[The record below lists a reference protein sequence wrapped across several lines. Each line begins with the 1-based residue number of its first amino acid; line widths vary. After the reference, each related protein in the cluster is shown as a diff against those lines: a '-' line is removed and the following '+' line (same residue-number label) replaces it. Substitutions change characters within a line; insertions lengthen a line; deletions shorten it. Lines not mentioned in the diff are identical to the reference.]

1 MASPVKTT
9 ADDVR
14 AVAKYLKTKPTGA
27 TAADVKAVAKNVADG
42 RKLVAFVA
50 WGIVVREDGV
60 LKLTE
65 RGWSLA
71 RHPDRE
77 RDVFRT
83 IVDEERPY
91 RSALEW
97 AHHQSMDALDT
108 NDVGSHW
115 HEHHAAAVG
124 EATDKTLRDNAVCFF
139 NIAEAAG
146 LGTVTPG
153 RGGNVTRLKIDK
165 PELAAFVEGGPV
177 SPPWTKPDDAEPD
190 DEAADTGEA
199 AQDDPEPEK
208 PETQEP
214 SDDRPSPPEPLRV
227 FISHGSN
234 SDIVEQIE
242 VMLDVASIE
251 AEIAEAEETTAIPV
265 PEKVLN
271 SMRRCS
277 AGIIAVTVDEGR
289 KDDEGNYT
297 LNENVLIE
305 IGAAFVLYDRR
316 VVLLWDKRLTVPSNV
331 QGLYRCEFEGDEL
344 SWTAG
349 MKMMKAIQG
358 FKKTSD

>member
-1 MASPVKTT
+1 MALPVKTT

-14 AVAKYLKTKPTGA
+14 AIAKYLKTKPAGA
-27 TAADVKAVAKNVADG
+27 STADVKAVSKALADG
-42 RKLVAFVA
+42 RKLSAFVT
-50 WGIVVREDGV
+50 WGVVSRDDGV
-60 LKLTE
+60 LKLTD
-65 RGWSLA
+65 RGATLA
-71 RHPDRE
+71 RYPDRE
-77 RDVFRT
+77 KEIFRA
-83 IVDEERPY
+83 IIDSVRPY
-91 RSALEW
+91 RSAVEW
-97 AHHQSMDALDT
+97 AHHQGMTSVDT
-108 NDVGSHW
+108 FDVAAHW
-115 HEHHAAAVG
+115 HANHQDAVG
-124 EATDKTLRDNAVCFF
+124 DANEHTLGANAVCFLSL
-139 NIAEAAG
+139 ADAAG
-146 LGTVTPG
+146 LGTMTLG
-153 RGGNVTRLKIDK
+153 RGGNATRLTIDAA
-165 PELAAFVEGGPV
+165 ELTAYIEGGP
-177 SPPWTKPDDAEPD
+177 SDPPWEDDAGD
-190 DEAADTGEA
+190 NAGDGDGAADAAEQDAGEPA
-199 AQDDPEPEK
+199 PEPPIPDPK
-208 PETQEP
+208 PE
-214 SDDRPSPPEPLRV
+214 PEPLRV

-234 SDIVEQIE
+234 SAIVEQIE
-242 VMLDVASIE
+242 VMLDVAGIE

-289 KDDEGNYT
+289 KDDEGKYT

-358 FKKTSD
+358 FKKAAD

>member
-1 MASPVKTT
+1 VGDANEHT
-9 ADDVR
+9 
-14 AVAKYLKTKPTGA
+14 LGA
-27 TAADVKAVAKNVADG
+27 
-42 RKLVAFVA
+42 
-50 WGIVVREDGV
+50 
-60 LKLTE
+60 
-65 RGWSLA
+65 
-71 RHPDRE
+71 
-77 RDVFRT
+77 
-83 IVDEERPY
+83 
-91 RSALEW
+91 
-97 AHHQSMDALDT
+97 
-108 NDVGSHW
+108 
-115 HEHHAAAVG
+115 
-124 EATDKTLRDNAVCFF
+124 NAVCFLSL
-139 NIAEAAG
+139 ADAAG
-146 LGTVTPG
+146 LGTMTVG
-153 RGGNVTRLKIDK
+153 RGGKATRLNIDK
-165 PELAAFVEGGPV
+165 AQLSSYIEVGP
-177 SPPWTKPDDAEPD
+177 SEPPWQEDAGDDAGDVGDQANDVVPPDDPVV
-190 DEAADTGEA
+190 
-199 AQDDPEPEK
+199 PEPPVVNPK
-208 PETQEP
+208 PEA
-214 SDDRPSPPEPLRV
+214 EPLRV

-265 PEKVLN
+265 PEKALN

-305 IGAAFVLYDRR
+305 IGAAFVLYDQR

-358 FKKTSD
+358 FKKASD

>member
-1 MASPVKTT
+1 MSLPLKTT

-14 AVAKYLKTKPTGA
+14 AMARYLKTKPTGA
-27 TAADVKAVAKNVADG
+27 TISEVKAVSKGLADG
-42 RKLVAFVA
+42 RKLAALVSWSV
-50 WGIVVREDGV
+50 ITRNDNV
-60 LKLTE
+60 LRLAE
-65 RGWSLA
+65 RGSTLA

-77 RDVFRT
+77 QEIFRG
-83 IVDEERPY
+83 IVGQVRPY
-91 RSALEW
+91 KSALEW
-97 AHHQSMDALDT
+97 AHHQNMSALDT
-108 NDVGSHW
+108 NDVASHW
-115 HEHHAAAVG
+115 HEHHHDAVG
-124 EATDKTLRDNAVCFF
+124 DANENTLRDNAVCFF
-139 NIAEAAG
+139 HAAEAAG
-146 LGTVTPG
+146 LGTLTLG
-153 RGGNVTRLKIDK
+153 RSGHPTRLDVSGKN
-165 PELAAFVEGGPV
+165 LSAYVESGPV
-177 SPPWTKPDDAEPD
+177 DPPWQGEGDAAETEAPAELQD
-190 DEAADTGEA
+190 ADKKQRQDETPAVVEEKAA
-199 AQDDPEPEK
+199 
-208 PETQEP
+208 
-214 SDDRPSPPEPLRV
+214 EPLRV

-234 SDIVEQIE
+234 SGIVEQIE

-305 IGAAFVLYDRR
+305 IGAAFVLYDQR

-358 FKKTSD
+358 FKKASD